1 MNRSEFMSLVED
13 YGVACYWLGRAHGT
27 DGSNEQSE
35 KCVKLFERIRVA
47 GTSEESTTEKEA
59 Q

>member
-1 MNRSEFMSLVED
+1 MNRSEFMSLVDD
-13 YGVACYWLGRAHGT
+13 YGVACYWMGRAHGT

-35 KCVKLFERIRVA
+35 KCVELFERIRTA
-47 GTSEESTTEKEA
+47 GTSEEFPIEKEA